1 MLAQMF
7 FVFSK
12 NTFFIVMLTNHKH
25 KTLMKGLFAL
35 LTLFLLIQQN
45 FAQQKLMDSLAK
57 SIQQMP
63 EDTNKVLKTNE
74 LSSITMATDPQKA
87 YDIAVEALLLAEKLD
102 YKNGQALSYKT
113 LGNTQYMQ
121 GALQEAITYYEKGL
135 LLYEEINNKDGIA
148 NCENNLGLIYNEMG
162 NYEKAMRHLIKA
174 LKMREETQDKKGIAK
189 CLLNIGNIYLNQE
202 NLNEALQYYEKSLT
216 IAKSIDLWIEVAN
229 NHNNMG
235 NIYKRQKKNK
245 KAIDAF
251 EEAAKIFEQI
261 GNLRGVMITDL
272 NIGDVY
278 LDAQE
283 YDKALGAYDKA
294 LPIAEK
300 LSDQILIGLLHASK
314 GSCLARMQRFGEAY
328 DNLKKGLQI
337 LQNVGA
343 RNDITKVYEAFSTY
357 YEMQGDYKEA
367 LRSYKNFKILKDSI
381 FTENQAKQVAKMR
394 TLYESEKKEQEN
406 QLLRKEN
413 ALKDAENQRKNIYI
427 IASLLV
433 LALVGVLTFVLYRNN
448 KEKQKTNQLLKQQ
461 AEELAAANED
471 ILQKNA
477 ILEQQKEEILAQRDA
492 IERQNKDLSFKNE
505 QIRASIRAAQLIQNT
520 ILPYERRISGI
531 LKDSFVFYQ
540 PKDVVSGDLYW
551 IDKEGEDSI
560 VVAIDCT
567 GHGVS
572 GALMTMIAYSI
583 LDRIIHVYK
592 ITDPAAILEK
602 MHEEVKHALA
612 QDETGNRD
620 GMDVAIVSIQN
631 ENIVFAGAKRPLF
644 YYDIQKEQV
653 LEIKGQRRAI
663 GGFQDENI
671 HFENHYL
678 SLQTGSMLYVC
689 SDGYTDQN
697 DVNRKKF
704 SEEKLKIL
712 LQKIAPMEAFKQKQI
727 VSDLMQKYMENT
739 EQRDD
744 MMLIGVRV

>member
-1 MLAQMF
+1 MR
-7 FVFSK
+7 S
-12 NTFFIVMLTNHKH
+12 
-25 KTLMKGLFAL
+25 L
-35 LTLFLLIQQN
+35 LTIVVFFSLMQEG
-45 FAQQKLMDSLAK
+45 FAQRSLMDSLAK
-57 SIQQMP
+57 VIEAMP
-63 EDTNKVLKTNE
+63 QDTNKVLKTND
-74 LSSITMATDPQKA
+74 LASVTMGSDPKKA

-113 LGNTQYMQ
+113 LGYTQYMQ
-121 GALQEAITYYEKGL
+121 GALQDAITYYEKGL
-135 LLYEEINNKDGIA
+135 LIYEAISHKDGIA

-162 NYEKAMRHLIKA
+162 SYEKAMQHLIRA
-174 LKMREETQDKKGIAK
+174 LKMREEMQDKKGISK
-189 CLLNIGNIYLNQE
+189 CFLNIGNIYLNQE
-202 NLNEALQYYEKSLT
+202 NLNEALQYYEKSLAM
-216 IAKSIDLWIEVAN
+216 AKSIELWVEVAN
-229 NHNNMG
+229 SHNNMG
-235 NIYKRQKKNK
+235 NIYKRQKKSN

-251 EEAAKIFEQI
+251 EEAAKIFENI

-278 LDAQE
+278 LDAKE
-283 YDKALGAYDKA
+283 YDKALIAYDKA

-314 GSCLARMQRFGEAY
+314 GSCLARMQRFGESY

-337 LQNVGA
+337 LQDVGA
-343 RNDITKVYEAFSTY
+343 RNDIAKVYEAFSTY
-357 YEMQGDYKEA
+357 YEMQGNDKEA
-367 LRSYKNFKILKDSI
+367 LRYYKNFKNLRDSI
-381 FTENQAKQVAKMR
+381 FTENQAKQVTKMR

-413 ALKDAENQRKNIYI
+413 ALKDAESQRKNIYI

-433 LALVGVLTFVLYRNN
+433 VALVGVLAFVLYRNN
-448 KEKQKTNQLLKQQ
+448 KEKQKTNQILKQQ

-471 ILQKNA
+471 ILQKNS

-492 IERQNKDLSFKNE
+492 IDKQNKDLSFKNE

-520 ILPYERRISGI
+520 ILPYEGRINSI
-531 LKDSFVFYQ
+531 LKDSFVYYQ

-551 IDKEGEDSI
+551 IDKEGDKSI
-560 VVAIDCT
+560 VAAIDCT

-572 GALMTMIAYSI
+572 GALMTMIAYSV
-583 LDRIIHVYK
+583 LDRIVHVYK

-620 GMDVAIVSIQN
+620 GMDVAIVSLQD

-644 YYDIQKEQV
+644 YYDVQKEQIIEV
-653 LEIKGQRRAI
+653 KGQRRSI

-678 SLQTGSMLYVC
+678 TLQANSMFYIS
-689 SDGYTDQN
+689 SDGYADQN

-704 SEEKLKIL
+704 SEEKLKQL
-712 LQKIAPMEAFKQKQI
+712 LQKIAPMEAQKQKQ
-727 VSDLMQKYMENT
+727 VVADLIQKYMENT

-744 MMLIGVRV
+744 MLLIGVRV